1 MGAKAWFAVYSNG
14 DPKQV
19 LANAPVLDAVAT
31 RTFLA
36 RMFPDQ
42 TVEDLGETTLLDLDP
57 RKREIRAGV
66 YGDLVILAHEGFAKD
81 KPSEIPRAML
91 AAGAFQNTYVHAT
104 HSVVDW
110 CAISMWKN
118 GELGRS
124 LSLAPDNGI
133 IENIG
138 VPLPFETPFWDGEFA
153 MDDDDDDDE
162 YPLPF
167 HPLDLSEAALAT
179 TVGFGFDGDPSTWVC
194 DPAEIP
200 ILSFKLG
207 RAKSSGILGKI
218 RGLFG

>member
-1 MGAKAWFAVYSNG
+1 MGAKAWFAVCSNG

-19 LANAPVLDAVAT
+19 LANAPVLDAAAT

-42 TVEDLGETTLLDLDP
+42 KNEDLGETTLLDLDP
-57 RKREIRAGV
+57 RNREIRAGV

-110 CAISMWKN
+110 YAISQWKQ

-124 LSLAPDNGI
+124 LSLSPDNGI

-138 VPLPFETPFWDGEFA
+138 EPLSFEAPFWDGEFA
-153 MDDDDDDDE
+153 MDDEDE

-167 HPLDLSEAALAT
+167 HPLDLSEVALAA
-179 TVGFGFDGDPSTWVC
+179 TVGFGFGGDPSTWVC
-194 DPAEIP
+194 DPIEIP
-200 ILSFKLG
+200 ILSFELD
-207 RAKSSGILGKI
+207 RAKSGGIFRKI
-218 RGLFG
+218 KGLFG

>member
-19 LANAPVLDAVAT
+19 LTNAPVLDVAAT
-31 RTFLA
+31 RAFLA

-42 TVEDLGETTLLDLDP
+42 SVEDLGETTLFDLDP

-66 YGDLVILAHEGFAKD
+66 YGDLAILAHEGFAKD
-81 KPSEIPRAML
+81 KPSVIPRAML
-91 AAGAFQNTYVHAT
+91 AGAAFETTYVHAT
-104 HSVVDW
+104 HSMLDW
-110 CAISMWKN
+110 CAFSQWKN
-118 GELGRS
+118 GELVRS

-138 VPLPFETPFWDGEFA
+138 QPMPFEAPFWNGEYA
-153 MDDDDDDDE
+153 MDDEDE

-179 TVGFGFDGDPSTWVC
+179 NVGFGFEGDPNTWVC

-200 ILSFKLG
+200 ILSFNLG
-207 RAKSSGILGKI
+207 RAKSGGILGKI
-218 RGLFG
+218 KGLFG